1 MLYFNLKAMRTI
13 LIINDNSAE
22 AKHAA
27 ELALALAQKTQA
39 DILLMNTSAKT
50 KKISEKVTVGD
61 IVKAYPDSSR
71 KEHAV
76 SEMLHHLKSINDRQT
91 TYKPEIEEFDIPGT
105 DENEVVEFINRNH
118 TWMMVKGM
126 ANELTIS
133 NAKNLNIH
141 NVLNRVLCPLLL
153 VPQQWQLKDIERLV
167 YIADLR
173 YCRIQIV
180 RYLAEIAKPW
190 QAALSIAHMSAK
202 GLPDMAEK
210 YALTVFSEEVSQNV
224 NYDALF
230 FNNIKEKDLG
240 KVVDVLIN
248 GMHNDILVMV
258 NHRFHFEEIVGRYIT
273 DTLPLHITI
282 PLLIFPY

>member
-1 MLYFNLKAMRTI
+1 MRTI

-27 ELALALAQKTQA
+27 EFALALAQKIRA

-50 KKISEKVTVGD
+50 KKVSEKVSAGD
-61 IVKAYPDSSR
+61 LVKAYPEGGR
-71 KEHAV
+71 NELMV
-76 SEMLHHLKSINDRQT
+76 SEMLYHLNSINARQT
-91 TYKPEIEEFDIPGT
+91 TYKPGIEEFDIAGAN
-105 DENEVVEFINRNH
+105 ENELIEFINRNH
-118 TWMMVKGM
+118 IWMMVKGM
-126 ANELTIS
+126 ANELNAST
-133 NAKNLNIH
+133 AKNLNIH

-153 VPQQWQLKDIERLV
+153 VPEQWQLKDIDRLV

-190 QAALSIAHMSAK
+190 RAALSIAHMSAK

-230 FNNIKEKDLG
+230 FNNIKEKNLA

>member
-1 MLYFNLKAMRTI
+1 MPYFNLRAMRTI
-13 LIINDNSAE
+13 LIINDNSAA

-27 ELALALAQKTQA
+27 EFALALAQKIQA

-50 KKISEKVTVGD
+50 NKISKKVTVED
-61 IVKAYPDSSR
+61 IVYPDGGR
-71 KEHAV
+71 NEHAV
-76 SEMLHHLKSINDRQT
+76 SEMLYHLKSINNAQT
-91 TYKPEIEEFDIPGT
+91 TYKPGIEEFDIVGAN
-105 DENEVVEFINRNH
+105 ENELIEFINRNH
-118 TWMMVKGM
+118 IWMMVKGM
-126 ANELTIS
+126 ANELTAS
-133 NAKNLNIH
+133 NTKSLNIH
-141 NVLNRVLCPLLL
+141 NVLNRVLCPLFL
-153 VPQQWQLKDIERLV
+153 VPEQWLLKDIERLV

-190 QAALSIAHMSAK
+190 QAALSIAHKSAR
-202 GLPDMAEK
+202 GLTDMAEK

-230 FNNIKEKDLG
+230 FNNIKEKDLA